1 MNDVASSEA
10 AGEEK
15 GSRLHQ
21 LESDA
26 DAAQLRLQALQNDVI
41 AAEQRLGT
49 MYSSQVVEANEQ
61 LVLAMLHAHANAE
74 VAAQTLKEVARAAE
88 IDALTELP
96 NRTLLIDRFAQA
108 IANAKRRHDR
118 LAVLYIDLN
127 RFKQINDT
135 HGHAVGDMALKRAAE
150 CMQSAVR
157 ESDTVSR
164 HGGDEFL
171 ILLAEVS
178 RLSDVVLVA
187 DKVLAALGAP
197 TNFGEHVL
205 SLHASIGI
213 SIYPDDGDSADVLI
227 DCADIAMY
235 HAKRERLNSPV
246 FYGHALLPAKTGETI
261 VMAATHHTTTH
272 NTTTHNTA
280 THNTVTHNTTTHHAT
295 TPPRADTTASDRRSC
310 RRRLTDASL
319 EQESENARQLQQ
331 AAERA
336 QRLQTEFLA
345 VLAHEQ
351 RNALGPIRNV
361 AALLGRLP
369 INEPL
374 LPRMQAIIE
383 RQVVHMSRLVDDVL
397 DVSRVR
403 TGKLR
408 LECVSIDLI
417 DIACQAV
424 DACRPALAACGQHLV
439 TALPESPVMV
449 IGDPVRLAQIFSN
462 LLDNASKY
470 SSHGDTI
477 EFIITLDTGHAVIQ
491 VIDHGIGIAAEVLP
505 SIFDLFVQD
514 TQARGV
520 KGDGLGI
527 GLTVVRELVVAHGG
541 TVMASSAGA
550 GFGAQFV
557 VTLPLELADRA

>member
-1 MNDVASSEA
+1 MNDGAMNES
-10 AGEEK
+10 AGEDANR
-15 GSRLHQ
+15 RLHQ
-21 LESDA
+21 LESETE
-26 DAAQLRLQALQNDVI
+26 AAQRRLQELQNDVV

-49 MYSSQVVEANEQ
+49 LHASQVAEANEQ
-61 LVLAMLHAHANAE
+61 LVLAMLRAHADADL
-74 VAAQTLKEVARAAE
+74 AAQTLKDVARAAE

-96 NRTLLIDRFAQA
+96 NRTLLMDRFTQA
-108 IANAKRRHDR
+108 IANAKRRQDR
-118 LAVLYIDLN
+118 IAVLYIDLN

-135 HGHAVGDMALKRAAE
+135 HGHAIGDLVLKRAAE

-178 RLSDVVLVA
+178 SLSDVLRVT
-187 DKVLAALGAP
+187 DKVLAALGVP
-197 TNFGEHVL
+197 TNFGAHVL
-205 SLHASIGI
+205 SLYASIGI

-227 DCADIAMY
+227 DCADTAMY
-235 HAKRERLNSPV
+235 HAKREHLNSPV
-246 FYGHALLPAKTGETI
+246 FYGQALLPAHTRDTT
-261 VMAATHHTTTH
+261 VMA
-272 NTTTHNTA
+272 
-280 THNTVTHNTTTHHAT
+280 VTRRST
-295 TPPRADTTASDRRSC
+295 TPRGSDAAAPERRSC
-310 RRRLTDASL
+310 RRRMADTSTELDT
-319 EQESENARQLQQ
+319 EKARKLQQ

-383 RQVVHMSRLVDDVL
+383 RQVVHMARLVDDVL
-397 DVSRVR
+397 DISRVR

-408 LECVSIDLI
+408 LERTHIDLI
-417 DIACQAV
+417 DIANQAV
-424 DACRPALAACGQHLV
+424 EACRPVLAACGQHLV
-439 TALPESPVMV
+439 TTLPAAPIMLM
-449 IGDPVRLAQIFSN
+449 GDPVRLAQIFSN
-462 LLDNASKY
+462 LLNNASKY
-470 SSHGDTI
+470 SSHGDAI
-477 EFIITLDTGHAVIQ
+477 ELLITADAEQAVIQ
-491 VIDHGIGIAAEVLP
+491 IIDHGIGIAVEVLP

-514 TQARGV
+514 TQVTRF

-541 TVMASSAGA
+541 TVTASSAGA
-550 GFGAQFV
+550 GTGATFV
-557 VTLPLELADRA
+557 VMLPRGVTDVP